1 MESLTSPWS
10 PAMLPDLTHPW
21 SPPALPELLEP
32 SPELLELFW
41 PSMEQQ
47 EQMIDDLLDLESAV
61 GHGPQKQKIAFF
73 HLVSAEPRDA
83 LAEYLAAWL
92 RSSSPAWRAH
102 AGRDH
107 FLVAGRIAWD
117 FRRAEPGGEWCSRR
131 LHLPEGRNVTALV
144 LEDAGSLR
152 TALMAQCAV
161 RAHGMAHPQFTDAD
175 LDELVKDLAELLKEA
190 CVLTLGVWG
199 GRRQR
204 KCRMR
209 RTSWKVIR
217 NISGFQKPFAC
228 GHRKYTRKNNP
239 HWTADEVDML
249 VDGLLRYGVGSWT
262 KIKNAYFDTS
272 IRTPVHL
279 KDKWK
284 NLREACGPEVRSK
297 KKVKPQKATQNIL
310 QRMKGKI
317 IKIETHTAQ
326 QRRA

>member
-47 EQMIDDLLDLESAV
+47 QQMMIDDLLDLESAV
-61 GHGPQKQKIAFF
+61 GHGPQECYPA
-73 HLVSAEPRDA
+73 HDDA
-83 LAEYLAAWL
+83 
-92 RSSSPAWRAH
+92 PMT
-102 AGRDH
+102 
-107 FLVAGRIAWD
+107 
-117 FRRAEPGGEWCSRR
+117 
-131 LHLPEGRNVTALV
+131 PE
-144 LEDAGSLR
+144 
-152 TALMAQCAV
+152 
-161 RAHGMAHPQFTDAD
+161 FTDA
-175 LDELVKDLAELLKEA
+175 DLAELLKEA

-209 RTSWKVIR
+209 RTSWKVIS

-239 HWTADEVDML
+239 HWTADEVEML

-317 IKIETHTAQ
+317 IKIETHAAQ